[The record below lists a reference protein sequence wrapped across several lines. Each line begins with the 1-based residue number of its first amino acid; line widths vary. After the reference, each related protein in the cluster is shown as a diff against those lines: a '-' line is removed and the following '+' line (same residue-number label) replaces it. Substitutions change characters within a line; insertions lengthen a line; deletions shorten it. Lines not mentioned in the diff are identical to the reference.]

1 MNIQE
6 EKNELIKRLGL
17 IDDESLINAI
27 NSLLDFAEQKQNT
40 LLEQSIA
47 TGLSQ
52 SLDDEGIEHEN
63 VMRDIRE
70 KYK

>member
-17 IDDESLINAI
+17 IDDESLINTI